1 MLRSANDIPDRVWA
15 PMPHPVVEC
24 CRVGRRVPKSAI
36 RFLNNERI
44 LRKST
49 VPVNYCSLA
58 EFYHAKIA
66 QLANHTGQLRVVEAF
81 TQLEVEPNLQKI
93 VNLLKFVPRQ
103 INAPLPDDLILRV
116 PLLKFDQFSPALLQ
130 H

>member
-1 MLRSANDIPDRVWA
+1 MLRSTNDIPDGVRV
-15 PMPHPVVEC
+15 PMLHPILEC
-24 CRVGRRVPKSAI
+24 RRVGRRIPKSAI

-49 VPVNYCSLA
+49 VPVNCCSLA

-81 TQLEVEPNLQKI
+81 TQLEVEPNFQKI
-93 VNLLKFVPRQ
+93 VNFPKFVAR
-103 INAPLPDDLILRV
+103 
-116 PLLKFDQFSPALLQ
+116 
-130 H
+130 